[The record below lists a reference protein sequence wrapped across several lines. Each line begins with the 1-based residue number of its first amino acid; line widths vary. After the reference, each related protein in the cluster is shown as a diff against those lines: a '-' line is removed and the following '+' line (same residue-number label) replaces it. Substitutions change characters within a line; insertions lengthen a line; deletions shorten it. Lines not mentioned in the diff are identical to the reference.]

1 MKKELV
7 LGDVDF
13 GLVRED
19 NAVGALHQSI
29 FKLWDVRSWRIK
41 LLHSPY
47 QRDDLGWLRCQLMRQ
62 LLVEADQVI
71 DVDIAVVPL

>member
-1 MKKELV
+1 MKKELM
-7 LGDVDF
+7 LGDLDF

-29 FKLWDVRSWRIK
+29 FE
-41 LLHSPY
+41 

>member
-7 LGDVDF
+7 LGDLDF
-13 GLVRED
+13 GLVREE
-19 NAVGALHQSI
+19 NTAGALHQSI
-29 FKLWDVRSWRIK
+29 FELWDVRIGELK

-71 DVDIAVVPL
+71 DVDVAVVPL